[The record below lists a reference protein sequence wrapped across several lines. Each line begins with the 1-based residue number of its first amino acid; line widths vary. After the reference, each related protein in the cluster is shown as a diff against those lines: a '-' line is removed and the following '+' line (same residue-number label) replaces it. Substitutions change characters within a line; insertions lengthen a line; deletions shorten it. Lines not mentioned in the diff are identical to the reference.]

1 MVPRLLGSPHLTVSR
16 LRPGPTSCRQ
26 RARSC
31 LQRSFQLRPDGTF
44 KSASSFKYWAAANSA
59 SARVAATSDWVRVP
73 SNPIETSFEPLSEH
87 WWLGPNGEARLA
99 EGTFPHMNKDDL
111 IFTLKVTAL
120 GVIALVMYVA
130 VSYLRGGG

>member
-1 MVPRLLGSPHLTVSR
+1 M
-16 LRPGPTSCRQ
+16 
-26 RARSC
+26 
-31 LQRSFQLRPDGTF
+31 
-44 KSASSFKYWAAANSA
+44 SAWE
-59 SARVAATSDWVRVP
+59 RVL
-73 SNPIETSFEPLSEH
+73 SNPIETSFKPLSEH
-87 WWLGPNGEARLA
+87 WWLGPNGGARLA